1 MVRFVRSAKFI
12 LAFLAVWLG
21 VTPSGV
27 GHVDREDCPHC
38 AILAESHRRT
48 SSPSAQ
54 SRTIASYELLQQ
66 FEAQVRARCS
76 LARTMGSKLAVTE
89 PIEGPHVFGYDALTS
104 FEAPRGPP
112 ARGPPDVS

>member
-1 MVRFVRSAKFI
+1 MIRFVRSAKFI

-21 VTPSGV
+21 VTPTGV

-48 SSPSAQ
+48 SSPTAQ
-54 SRTIASYELLQQ
+54 SRTISSYELLQQ
-66 FEAQVRARCS
+66 FEARVRARRT
-76 LARTMGSKLAVTE
+76 LARTMGAAVAVTE
-89 PIEGPHVFGYDALTS
+89 PIEGPQVFGYDALTS

-112 ARGPPDVS
+112 ARGPPHVS